1 LRRPERQSFELASP
15 ERANYS
21 LNHHRYIPLVTV
33 NLTTTFQRLSFCR
46 IALTSLLLQSRL
58 PDQINLWVSK
68 EPYLRDKGIANK
80 EAIDQLIA
88 SLPAE
93 SRSRISV
100 RWVPNTGP
108 YRKLIPMLREAGPDD
123 LIVTADDDIFYGRDW
138 LSGLLSA
145 YDYAGGKPAAAR
157 VRTKRINFLGRK
169 TSYLF
174 WNLIN
179 QPKTVEDGFIVTFGG
194 GVVLTRAMFR
204 EQDIADDSFLKVAP
218 TADDLWYS
226 KLLRLNRNEL
236 VVVPSLMKELNFI
249 QHNDGLMNHNW
260 PKVVSLF
267 HKIRLRVWDRLLGFF
282 GVAVCGND
290 VAYGEIDRYFRAA
303 SQDTVVRK
311 S

>member
-1 LRRPERQSFELASP
+1 ML
-15 ERANYS
+15 
-21 LNHHRYIPLVTV
+21 TV
-33 NLTTTFQRLSFCR
+33 NLTTTFQRLGLCR
-46 IALTSLLLQSRL
+46 IALASLLLQSRL

-68 EPYLRDKGIANK
+68 EPYLRDKGIAQS
-80 EAIDQLIA
+80 ESIDQLIG

-93 SRSRISV
+93 SRSRVSV

-138 LSGLLSA
+138 LSGLLVA
-145 YDYAGGKPAAAR
+145 YEDAGGKPVAAR
-157 VRTKRINFLGRK
+157 VRTKRINFLGKK

-179 QPKTVEDGFIVTFGG
+179 QPKTVQGDFIVTFGG

-226 KLLRLNRNEL
+226 KLLQMHNQDV
-236 VVVPSLMKELNFI
+236 VVVPSLLGEINFI
-249 QHNDGLMNHNW
+249 IHDDGLVNHNFSRAS
-260 PKVVSLF
+260 SLLE
-267 HKIRLRVWDRLLGFF
+267 KIRLHFFDKFLGYF
-282 GVAVCGND
+282 GFPVCGND
-290 VAYGEIDRYFRAA
+290 FSYKKVREYFDR
-303 SQDTVVRK
+303 SKD
-311 S
+311 

>member
-1 LRRPERQSFELASP
+1 M
-15 ERANYS
+15 
-21 LNHHRYIPLVTV
+21 
-33 NLTTTFQRLSFCR
+33 
-46 IALTSLLLQSRL
+46 LQSRL

-68 EPYLRDKGIANK
+68 EPYLRDKGIAQS
-80 EAIDQLIA
+80 ESIDQLIG

-93 SRSRISV
+93 SRSRVSV

-108 YRKLIPMLREAGPDD
+108 YRKLIPMLREAGRDD
-123 LIVTADDDIFYGRDW
+123 VIVTADDDIFYGRDW
-138 LSGLLSA
+138 LSGLLAA
-145 YDYAGGKPAAAR
+145 YEDAGGKPVAAR
-157 VRTKRINFLGRK
+157 VRTKRINFLGKK

-179 QPKTVEDGFIVTFGG
+179 QPKTVQDDFIVTFGG

-226 KLLRLNRNEL
+226 KLLRLNHNEV
-236 VVVPSLMKELNFI
+236 VVVPSLLKELNFI
-249 QHNDGLMNHNW
+249 QHNDGLTNHNW

-267 HKIRLRVWDRLLGFF
+267 HKIRLRVWDRLAGFM

-290 VAYGEIDRYFRAA
+290 VAYGEIDRYFSSD
-303 SQDTVVRK
+303 SQNAVAHK

>member
-1 LRRPERQSFELASP
+1 MIS
-15 ERANYS
+15 
-21 LNHHRYIPLVTV
+21 V
-33 NLTTTFQRLSFCR
+33 NLTTTYQRLNLCR

-58 PDQINLWVSK
+58 PDQVNLWVSDQ
-68 EPYLRDKGIANK
+68 PYLRDKGISDSGAIK
-80 EAIDQLIA
+80 ELID
-88 SLPAE
+88 SLPEAT
-93 SRSRISV
+93 RNRVCV
-100 RWVPNTGP
+100 RWVANTGP

-138 LSGLLSA
+138 LSGLLAA
-145 YDYAGGKPAAAR
+145 YEDAGGKPVAAR
-157 VRTKRINFLGRK
+157 VRTKRTNFLGKK

-179 QPKTVEDGFIVTFGG
+179 QPKTVEDDFIVTFGG

-204 EQDIADDSFLKVAP
+204 EQDIVDDSFLNVAP

-226 KLLRLNRNEL
+226 KLLRLNHNEV
-236 VVVPSLMKELNFI
+236 VVVPSLLKELNFI
-249 QHNDGLMNHNW
+249 QHNDGLTNHNW

-267 HKIRLRVWDRLLGFF
+267 HKIRLRVWDRLAGFM

-290 VAYGEIDRYFRAA
+290 VAYGEIDRYFSSG
-303 SQDTVVRK
+303 SQNAVAHK

>member
-1 LRRPERQSFELASP
+1 MPASP
-15 ERANYS
+15 ERENYL
-21 LNHHRYIPLVTV
+21 LNQHRYIPLLTV
-33 NLTTTFQRLSFCR
+33 NLTTTFQRLSLCR

-68 EPYLRDKGIANK
+68 EPYLRDKGIAQS
-80 EAIDQLIA
+80 ESIDQLIG

-93 SRSRISV
+93 SRSRVSV

-123 LIVTADDDIFYGRDW
+123 LIVTADDDIFYGQDW
-138 LSGLLSA
+138 LSGLLAA
-145 YDYAGGKPAAAR
+145 YENAGGKPVAAR
-157 VRTKRINFLGRK
+157 VRAKRINFLGKK
-169 TSYLF
+169 TSYIF
-174 WNLIN
+174 WKLIN
-179 QPKTVEDGFIVTFGG
+179 QPKTVQDNFIVTFGG

-226 KLLRLNRNEL
+226 KLLRLNHNEV
-236 VVVPSLMKELNFI
+236 VVVPSLLKELNFI
-249 QHNDGLMNHNW
+249 QHNDGLTNHNW
-260 PKVVSLF
+260 PKVVSLL
-267 HKIRLRVWDRLLGFF
+267 HKIRLQVWDRLAGFM

-290 VAYGEIDRYFRAA
+290 VAYGEIDRYFSSD
-303 SQDTVVRK
+303 SQNAVALK